1 MYHSRFTCVFLLILT
16 FSTVSI
22 FAQTSPTESQTEK
35 ENAQKEREKKAI
47 AILERTVNQASF
59 LKLPDN
65 RALVY
70 ASAGDLVWERDEKRG
85 RQLFRQAASELVQ
98 ANNAPEDDSGSP
110 FAIFSNPSPRKQILT
125 TIAKHDAEMALELL
139 LSTRPPNVAAALAAS
154 SREKISGQNQKK
166 NAQTAIED
174 NQNRFL
180 VSQELSLEQSFS
192 AKAAEEN
199 PQKAVKMLRES
210 IDKNGVT
217 NAVFDFLSK
226 INKKDNKLAVELA
239 DEITQ
244 ELSETDFSKKE
255 EQMQISSNFLKN
267 YYLDAEKNSKK
278 ADNAK
283 PIKISESRA
292 KNLANKIADYL
303 TKEAG
308 KNSMELYF
316 QSINITPVLEKII
329 PERSASLKQTQEKIK
344 KLMPEEFTRFAPDIS
359 NTEKSNIERAIE
371 RADRLPAQMRGSM
384 YKNAINGA
392 ATSGE
397 LDKAREA
404 LLKIP
409 AGKDRDEALN
419 YLDSKSAEQKIK
431 DGKFDEARKIIDN
444 LTTKQEKVERLV
456 QLAIAFQAKNTEEDK
471 DSAQKLMIEAE
482 NMVDNIPQDEDGVK
496 DYLRIASGYA
506 FVEPKKAFA
515 MLDTFS
521 YQVNDIVNA
530 SALLAKYNK
539 RDRSFDNGELILT
552 RGLPQ
557 IGNAVYQ
564 YGEALNQLAKEDIN
578 RLEGITS
585 KFQRDDARVL
595 LQIYIVQA
603 FFNEKIGLEGGAASS
618 GNLELFGF

>member
-1 MYHSRFTCVFLLILT
+1 MYLSRFTCAFLLILT
-16 FSTVSI
+16 FSGISI
-22 FAQTSPTESQTEK
+22 FAQTSPTESQAEK
-35 ENAQKEREKKAI
+35 ENAQKELEKKAI

-65 RALVY
+65 RALIY
-70 ASAGDLVWERDEKRG
+70 ASAGDLGWERDEKRG

-98 ANNAPEDDSGSP
+98 ANNAPEDDSGNP
-110 FAIFSNPSPRKQILT
+110 LAVFSNPSPRKQILT

-139 LSTRPPNVAAALAAS
+139 LTTRPPKVAAALAAS
-154 SREKISGQNQKK
+154 SREQIAGQTSKK
-166 NAQTAIED
+166 TAPAAMEDAQ
-174 NQNRFL
+174 NKFL
-180 VSQELSLEQSFS
+180 VSEELSLEQSFS
-192 AKAAEEN
+192 TKAAEDN

-217 NAVFDFLSK
+217 FSAFSILSK

-239 DEITQ
+239 GEIAQ

-255 EQMQISSNFLKN
+255 EQIQISWNFLKS

-278 ADNAK
+278 AESGK
-283 PIKISESRA
+283 LLKISESQA

-303 TKEAG
+303 IKEAG
-308 KNSMELYF
+308 KNSMSLYY
-316 QSINITPVLEKII
+316 QSASITSILEKII
-329 PERSASLKQTQEKIK
+329 PERSVSLKQTQEKIK
-344 KLMPEEFTRFAPDIS
+344 KSMPEEFTRFAPDIS
-359 NTEKSNIERAIE
+359 NTEKSNVERAIE
-371 RADRLPAQMRGSM
+371 RADRMPVQMRGSM

-392 ATSGE
+392 AGSGE

-404 LLKIP
+404 LLKMP

-515 MLDTFS
+515 MLDNFS

-539 RDRSFDNGELILT
+539 RDRSFDNGELILN
-552 RGLPQ
+552 RGLPR
-557 IGNAVYQ
+557 IGNAVFQ

-595 LQIYIVQA
+595 LQLYIVQA
-603 FFNEKIGLEGGAASS
+603 FFNEKIGLEGGANS
-618 GNLELFGF
+618 GFGAEIFGF